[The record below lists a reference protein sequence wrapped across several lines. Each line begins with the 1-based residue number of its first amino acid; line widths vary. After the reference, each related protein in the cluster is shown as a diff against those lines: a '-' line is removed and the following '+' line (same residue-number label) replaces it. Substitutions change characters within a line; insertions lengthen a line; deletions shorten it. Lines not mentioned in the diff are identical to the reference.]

1 MIRMTI
7 LKQAL
12 IALLII
18 TSLCIPVAA
27 YSADAI
33 RQYDAGRDR
42 TESEQ
47 YTEAMAAYNNAITLE
62 PSYFEAWDGLA
73 DALNRNGQFN
83 DALAASNRSL
93 GINPDYVQGWIN
105 RGQIL
110 YNIGYW
116 YEDTAHDMAAAD
128 ALYAEQL
135 TAFEKAVALDPGNA
149 EAWFNKGYA
158 LAGMKRYDEA
168 IAAFDQVRTIDPSYP
183 NLEKNR
189 EIAVLL
195 RNKAGA
201 SAITTRSDASRR
213 LSKTTVPNPRA
224 TASRDL
230 SQALTAEWCSRG
242 HRPPWCRVP
251 CPATEIICYFCTIRD
266 FYGCPVFQAVFQPSW
281 FLCYVSLEKSGFRMI
296 DMEKQGMNLVL
307 PVCDQPRD
315 IIPGPEE

>member
-1 MIRMTI
+1 MVIRMTI
-7 LKQAL
+7 LKRAL
-12 IALLII
+12 IALFII
-18 TSLCIPVAA
+18 TALCLPVAA

-47 YTEAMAAYNNAITLE
+47 YTEAMAAYNNAIALE

-83 DALAASNRSL
+83 EALAASNRSL
-93 GINPDYVQGWIN
+93 GINPGYVQGWIN

-116 YEDTAHDMAAAD
+116 YEDIAHNTAAAD
-128 ALYAEQL
+128 SLYAEQL

-168 IAAFDQVRTIDPSYP
+168 IAAFDQVRIIDPSYP

-189 EIAVLL
+189 EIAILL
-195 RNKAGA
+195 RNNAGA
-201 SAITTRSDASRR
+201 SAVTTGSTIRPTAFT
-213 LSKTTVPNPRA
+213 TTVPEPPGQQPAA
-224 TASRDL
+224 TSSRPSPMNGAAGL
-230 SQALTAEWCSRG
+230 LAL
-242 HRPPWCRVP
+242 
-251 CPATEIICYFCTIRD
+251 
-266 FYGCPVFQAVFQPSW
+266 
-281 FLCYVSLEKSGFRMI
+281 LCAGF
-296 DMEKQGMNLVL
+296 LVL
-307 PVCDQPRD
+307 LRR
-315 IIPGPEE
+315 